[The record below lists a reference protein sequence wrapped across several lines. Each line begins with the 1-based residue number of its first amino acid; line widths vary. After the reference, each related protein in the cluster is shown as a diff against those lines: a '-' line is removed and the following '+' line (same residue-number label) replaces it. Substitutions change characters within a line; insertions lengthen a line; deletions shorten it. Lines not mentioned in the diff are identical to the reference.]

1 MATTREVVDDAR
13 YGRLVVPQRTRSRV
27 GPVVSVMAR
36 YTVLVVLSL
45 VFLLPFYIIVR
56 NALMTQAEITG
67 FDWVWWPETPQWSN
81 FTDLFDNSQ
90 IRMAAGLRVSAIV
103 AVTTLVLQTLFA
115 SMGGYALAR
124 IPFRGREL
132 FFSFVLLT
140 LMIPGAVTFVPT
152 YVVVAELGGINTLW
166 GIIVPGLFSGFA
178 TFLFRQFY
186 LDFPAELEEAGRL
199 DGNSYMGVY
208 FRLLLPNSLG
218 IMAALGVL
226 SFIGSWNAFLWPVIV
241 GQSPETRT
249 VQVVLSTFLT
259 AQTINL
265 PALFAGAAVGAA
277 PLVIVFLFLQRYIVQ
292 GVRMSGI
299 KG

>member
-1 MATTREVVDDAR
+1 M
-13 YGRLVVPQRTRSRV
+13 
-27 GPVVSVMAR
+27 
-36 YTVLVVLSL
+36 
-45 VFLLPFYIIVR
+45 FCF
-56 NALMTQAEITG
+56 
-67 FDWVWWPETPQWSN
+67 
-81 FTDLFDNSQ
+81 
-90 IRMAAGLRVSAIV
+90 
-103 AVTTLVLQTLFA
+103 
-115 SMGGYALAR
+115 
-124 IPFRGREL
+124 
-132 FFSFVLLT
+132 FFSSRRRHTRFSRDWSSDVCSSDL
-140 LMIPGAVTFVPT
+140 
-152 YVVVAELGGINTLW
+152 
-166 GIIVPGLFSGFA
+166 VPGLFSGFA

-199 DGNSYMGVY
+199 DGNSYIGVY

-241 GQSPETRT
+241 GQSPETLT

-265 PALFAGAAVGAA
+265 PALLSGAAVGAA
-277 PLVIVFLFLQRYIVQ
+277 PLVIVFLLLQRYIVQ